1 MKQLKEI
8 TLTEVSELVGV
19 SEKQINKNF
28 KRYMPKLE
36 KYNILFE
43 GKGKDRK
50 FYILE
55 DTSKSNEQFAYE
67 IFEQIAYNVWGFDR
81 QTNIDKLLH
90 YMSII
95 LYIKDNKSTLTYL
108 RIEDFARIVGVT
120 KTVINRYREKLI
132 KNNIIMPNEL
142 SKTITIVSK
151 LKTEIPT
158 ITSELIPNINNKFN
172 RINQDPKRD
181 NFNYFIK
188 LVAGDTIK
196 QEANDF
202 AIVPNELYESYLRE
216 CKRVANTK
224 NIAKSSDREAT
235 EKLIKE
241 GKLAFTITKYDKY
254 IAIQD
259 FKRELGIDKL
269 YQRHKTEYT
278 LRFLRDKEML
288 DILVKAFNY
297 KFPNDKLN
305 MKLEKYNI
313 Y

>member
-120 KTVINRYREKLI
+120 KTVIKRYRKKLI

-142 SKTITIVSK
+142 SKTITIASK

-158 ITSELIPNINNKFN
+158 ITSELIPDINNKFN

>member
-120 KTVINRYREKLI
+120 KTVIKRYRKKLI

-181 NFNYFIK
+181 NFNYSIK

>member
-120 KTVINRYREKLI
+120 KTVIKRYRKKLI

>member
-43 GKGKDRK
+43 GKGKNRK

-120 KTVINRYREKLI
+120 KTVIKRYRKKLI

-181 NFNYFIK
+181 NFNYSIK

>member
-43 GKGKDRK
+43 GKGKNRK
-50 FYILE
+50 FYKLQNDII
-55 DTSKSNEQFAYE
+55 SNEQFAYE
-67 IFEQIAYNVWGFDR
+67 IFELIAYNTWGFDR

-120 KTVINRYREKLI
+120 KTVIKRYRKKLI

-181 NFNYFIK
+181 NFNYSIK

>member
-8 TLTEVSELVGV
+8 TLTEVSELIGV

-120 KTVINRYREKLI
+120 KTVIKRYRKKLI

-181 NFNYFIK
+181 NFNYSIK